1 MRFLF
6 LEPFYGGS
14 HREFAL
20 GLTTHSKHPIDLATL
35 PARYWKWRMRGAS
48 LYFIK
53 KIEAFTDFDGII
65 TSSLLSVSDLKSLIG
80 PGCPPV
86 LVYFHENQLTYP
98 LAPGERLD
106 LQYGF
111 TDITTAL
118 SADRILFNSES
129 HRRAFL
135 DQLPRFIRRMP
146 EHRPFWVVEAIAA
159 KSAVLAPG
167 CDFESAPRCLTLPD
181 LSPPLIIWN
190 HRWEFDK
197 NPEAFFDALDTIR
210 RTGTDFRLAV
220 LGEKYSQV
228 PPAFESA
235 GRKLKDKIVHWG
247 YVASR
252 KAYYAWLA
260 RGAVVISTAIQ
271 ENFGLAVVEAMRMGA
286 LPLLPRR
293 LCYPEIL
300 PPAFH
305 EDFLYDDD
313 QDLTARLNRILTS
326 YSDFRDRREALSN
339 EMDRYAWHQVI
350 SKYDDELTKLGS
362 RTGGINSISP

>member
-6 LEPFYGGS
+6 LEPFFGGS

-20 GLTTHSKHPIDLATL
+20 GLKSNSKHRIDLVTL

-53 KIEAFTDFDGII
+53 KIETFTDFDGII
-65 TSSLLSVSDLKSLIG
+65 TSSLLSASDLRALFG
-80 PGCPPV
+80 PACPPI

-118 SADRILFNSES
+118 SADRILFNSAS
-129 HRRAFL
+129 HRKAFL
-135 DQLPRFIRRMP
+135 DQLPIFIRRMP
-146 EHRPFWVVEAIAA
+146 EHRPFWVAKAIAA
-159 KSAVLAPG
+159 KSAVLTPG
-167 CDFESAPRCLTLPD
+167 CDFDLTPECLNIPD

-197 NPEAFFDALDTIR
+197 NPQTFFDVLYTISQK
-210 RTGTDFRLAV
+210 GTDFRLAV

-235 GRKLKDKIVHWG
+235 RRKLKDKIVHWG
-247 YVASR
+247 YVGSR
-252 KAYYAWLA
+252 KDYYAWLA

-271 ENFGLAVVEAMRMGA
+271 ENFGLAVVEAMRMGS
-286 LPLLPRR
+286 LPLLPNR

-300 PPAFH
+300 PQAFH

-313 QDLTARLNRILTS
+313 QDLTVRLNRILTS
-326 YSDFRDRREALSN
+326 YSDFSRQREALSQL
-339 EMDRYAWHQVI
+339 MDQYAWHQVI

-362 RTGGINSISP
+362 GNSTSP